1 MRTERAAAL
10 AAALLILGGLTACST
25 VGGQSSRSPGTGAA
39 VKGPQKR
46 TPQEA
51 LQLAAQVTDKAGSAR
66 LEVDEQNHE
75 YGHSTVTGAAAWGE
89 DRSSAGLAI
98 TQDRG
103 KGEVRVVDGSYYAS
117 YDWLPA
123 EFKGRHWAKASREL
137 AEALDS
143 GDTSTGGPKSLTGVW
158 LTSLTEGPSGPL
170 RLMAKVGQLTLVG
183 KEPVASAA
191 ATHYRATAS
200 VTDYSA
206 ADTGMSD
213 ADRAATLA
221 YYQGQGA
228 QTITFD
234 FWINDANE
242 LVKSVET
249 VQGTAGTDT
258 VTTSLSQLGLSVPV
272 QIPPAADTVDLAK
285 QPVTR

>member
-1 MRTERAAAL
+1 VRTERAAAL
-10 AAALLILGGLTACST
+10 ACAVLILGSVTACSGG
-25 VGGQSSRSPGTGAA
+25 GGQPGRSSAGAA

-89 DRSSAGLAI
+89 DRSSAGLTI

-143 GDTSTGGPKSLTGVW
+143 GDTSSGGPKSLTGVW

-170 RLMAKVGQLTLVG
+170 RLMAKVGQLALVG

-191 ATHYRATAS
+191 ASHYRATAS
-200 VTDYSA
+200 VTEYSA

-272 QIPPAADTVDLAK
+272 QVPPAADTVDLAK
-285 QPVTR
+285 QPVAR